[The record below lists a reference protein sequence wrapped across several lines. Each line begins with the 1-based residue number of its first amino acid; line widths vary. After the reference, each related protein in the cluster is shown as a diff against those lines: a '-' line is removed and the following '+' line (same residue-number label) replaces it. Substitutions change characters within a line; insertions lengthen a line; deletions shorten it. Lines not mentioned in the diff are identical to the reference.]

1 MTSALAP
8 QPQSPNREID
18 SLRLQLAAEL
28 APARWKKSLTR
39 FSKLIRAG
47 AIWADSVS
55 QAKPARDLKN
65 LLLAVSNCP
74 APIETLCELLRAKRN
89 NKTFLQALQPL
100 LYPAL
105 LLLATFLV
113 TSGMAWIGSTITM
126 GLEWYDWRRGRAD
139 NLISRL
145 FQSQWIRAVATAYL
159 VGWLVLVALIL
170 RFLGAPLTR
179 LSLAIELPVV
189 GKLVRWSMFR
199 DMTSTYS
206 VFLASGGN
214 AEQAAQA
221 LAECYQGS
229 LLAIPA
235 RGLLQRIRA
244 GQPIEQAIWNS
255 VLCDEFLGPASRSL
269 QRSEEQTSSGLQ
281 SLSSL
286 ANQLFE
292 QRMSALSQVANRVGL
307 LLVLC
312 MYMRIAVDV
321 ILEVQGIDGSL
332 SQFFEFQ
339 GASENWFLLLPLAV
353 VNFVFLNSMF
363 YPKRSGM
370 RSGVTS
376 IIKLFAATC
385 LAIALIGLALRLTL
399 ADLIYLIPLSMAVM
413 AMRAN
418 KRLVNRFAATSAL
431 MFGINRPGMPEFIA
445 KNLID
450 ENSGQ
455 VRHRVRKFSGLMGR
469 GVPFETAITR
479 SRLVTDHH
487 ERWLVAILSR
497 FGNLPESQSILSL
510 CSPWS
515 DAFTRLFQRLNVLK
529 WMVFVSFVCVLFEL
543 VASWTWI
550 RLMSEFGVSDL
561 GAIRVLQQNLV
572 FSRSLSRLSEFIF
585 LEITD
590 PWTSNWGMMIL
601 CIPLIPF
608 LFVLLPNL
616 FPFPFLKRRLL
627 DLFLTPVYRA
637 WTLRGISEILKSDS
651 RIVHVLRES
660 SQIHPLRMVRSKLA
674 LIAKNVEVGLSIQDA
689 FARSGMIRRSQR
701 GLLML
706 AKDPSQLA
714 WTLRQIAER
723 NFFRWMEW
731 YSMCIDMAAL
741 LLMLLTAT
749 FVGAFAFV
757 QFQFLAR
764 IIFKEI

>member
-1 MTSALAP
+1 M
-8 QPQSPNREID
+8 
-18 SLRLQLAAEL
+18 
-28 APARWKKSLTR
+28 
-39 FSKLIRAG
+39 
-47 AIWADSVS
+47 
-55 QAKPARDLKN
+55 
-65 LLLAVSNCP
+65 
-74 APIETLCELLRAKRN
+74 
-89 NKTFLQALQPL
+89 
-100 LYPAL
+100 
-105 LLLATFLV
+105 
-113 TSGMAWIGSTITM
+113 
-126 GLEWYDWRRGRAD
+126 
-139 NLISRL
+139 L
-145 FQSQWIRAVATAYL
+145 FRS
-159 VGWLVLVALIL
+159 
-170 RFLGAPLTR
+170 
-179 LSLAIELPVV
+179 
-189 GKLVRWSMFR
+189 
-199 DMTSTYS
+199 
-206 VFLASGGN
+206 
-214 AEQAAQA
+214 
-221 LAECYQGS
+221 
-229 LLAIPA
+229 
-235 RGLLQRIRA
+235 

-281 SLSSL
+281 SLSTL

-321 ILEVQGIDGSL
+321 ILEVQSIDGSL

-363 YPKRSGM
+363 HPKRRGT

-399 ADLIYLIPLSMAVM
+399 ADLLYLIPLSMAVM

-431 MFGINRPGMPEFIA
+431 MFGTNRPGMPEWIA

-455 VRHRVRKFSGLMGR
+455 LRRCVQRFSGSMGS

-515 DAFTRLFQRLNVLK
+515 DAFIRLMQRLNVLK
-529 WMVFVSFVCVLFEL
+529 WMVFVFFFCILFEL
-543 VASWTWI
+543 VSLWTWFL
-550 RLMSEFGVSDL
+550 LMFEFGVSDL
-561 GAIRVLQQNLV
+561 GAIRVLQKNLV
-572 FSRSLSRLSEFIF
+572 FTFSLSSLNEFIF
-585 LEITD
+585 LEIAD
-590 PWTSNWGMMIL
+590 PWTSNWGMKIL

-608 LFVLLPNL
+608 LFLLLLNL
-616 FPFPFLKRRLL
+616 FPFLKRRFL

-651 RIVHVLRES
+651 RMVYVLRES
-660 SQIHPLRMVRSKLA
+660 SQIHPMRMVRSKLA
-674 LIAKNVEVGLSIQDA
+674 LIANQVENGLSIQEA
-689 FARSGMIRRSQR
+689 FARSGMMRRSQR
-701 GLLML
+701 GLVVL
-706 AKDPSQLA
+706 AKEPRQLA

-749 FVGAFAFV
+749 FVGAFAYV
-757 QFQFLAR
+757 QFQLLAHV
-764 IIFKEI
+764 IFSGI